1 MEMPKSWKISIK
13 MLVIMALFVG
23 FSFIIIEQRLE
34 SKTYEARIKNLQTS
48 IADINLQ
55 KRELMVKIE
64 SEMQRLSSYD
74 YNTIGKPITMNDI
87 IIVPLAKSFQIE
99 DVAVNKPSSLD
110 KLVAFFFQKGK
121 VSQ

>member
-1 MEMPKSWKISIK
+1 MPKSWKISIK